1 MGRVTDA
8 QTEQPAPL
16 RGRLRRIPAPLAA
29 LLAVV
34 FVFSLAWTLAV
45 PPGQIPDESHHI
57 QYAQTIAE
65 RHELPGDG
73 PGPFSTE
80 EDVALNTALRG
91 GITFNLEKTPEWRRA
106 AYRAWEAD
114 AADLPRD
121 NGGGFI
127 FQGDNPPLYYA
138 FESLAYE
145 AGSGADFFDR
155 LELMR
160 IWSGLLL
167 LVTTTGAWLLAGEVF
182 GRKRLLQLAAAAL
195 AGLQPMA
202 AFISSGVNPDA
213 ALIAMWTMALWLGA
227 RIVRRGLTTRD
238 GVALGLVA
246 GFAVWVKA
254 TAWGFLPAA
263 LFAIVVGWVRIRE
276 RPGPHPRTPL
286 AAAVGSLLGAAGAWV
301 LTAAALGRSIVNEA
315 PDYPGVHHPS
325 LTSLTTIREF
335 ASYVWQFYLPKLP
348 FQTPFYAMGDGAE
361 RVYESWLKTGWG
373 AFGWL
378 EVRFPEWTYSLIAI
392 FSALVILGGVAA
404 LARANLRRRVDPVL
418 VAFLLLAAIG
428 LMLVLHWA
436 DYTFISVQRH
446 PVEQGRYLLPLIA
459 VGGLGLAGGI
469 TLLRPRWRGAAVGV
483 VLALLVTL
491 QVASIGLTMGR
502 YFG

>member
-1 MGRVTDA
+1 MTDA
-8 QTEQPAPL
+8 QSEHDPARP
-16 RGRLRRIPAPLAA
+16 RRRLHRIPVPLAA

-34 FVFSLAWTLAV
+34 FLFSVAWSLAV

-57 QYAQTIAE
+57 QYTQTIAE

-73 PGPFSTE
+73 PGAFSTE
-80 EDVALNTALRG
+80 EDVALRTALRG
-91 GITFNLEKTPEWRRA
+91 GITFNLEKSPEWRRA
-106 AYRAWEAD
+106 AYDAWESNAS
-114 AADLPRD
+114 DLARD
-121 NGGGFI
+121 DGGGFI

-138 FESLAYE
+138 FESLAYWG
-145 AGSGADFFDR
+145 GSGGDFFDR

-160 IWSGLLL
+160 IWSSLLL

-182 GRKRLLQLAAAAL
+182 GRNRLLQLAAAAL

-213 ALIAMWTMALWLGA
+213 ALIAMWTIALWLGA
-227 RIVRRGLTTRD
+227 RIVRRGLSTRD

-254 TAWGFLPAA
+254 TAWGFMPAA
-263 LFAIVVGWVRIRE
+263 LFAIAVGWVRLRE
-276 RPGPHPRTPL
+276 RPGPRSRAPL
-286 AAAVGSLLGAAGAWV
+286 AAALGSLLGAAGAWV
-301 LTAAALGRSIVNEA
+301 ITAVALGRSVVNEA
-315 PDYPGVHHPS
+315 PDYAGVHHPS

-361 RVYESWLKTGWG
+361 RVYDSWLKTGWG

-392 FSALVILGGVAA
+392 FSALVILGGVTA

-418 VAFLLLAAIG
+418 VAFLFLAGLG

-436 DYTFISVQRH
+436 DYTFITVQRH
-446 PVEQGRYLLPLIA
+446 PVEQGRYVLPLIGI
-459 VGGLGLAGGI
+459 GGLALAGGV
-469 TLLRPRWRGAAVGV
+469 TLLARRWRASAVGV

-491 QVASIGLTMGR
+491 QIASIGLTMGR